1 MPITTNIV
9 NSNLTNGEV
18 YSIQHYVIKFV
29 MTCDRLVVIP
39 VSSTHKTD
47 HHDTTKILLKV
58 ALNIITLTF
67 RNYDKIKILL
77 NYLAIMLFKGTMG

>member
-1 MPITTNIV
+1 MSFV
-9 NSNLTNGEV
+9 KCRGYNL
-18 YSIQHYVIKFV
+18 IDI
-29 MTCDRLVVIP
+29 
-39 VSSTHKTD
+39 
-47 HHDTTKILLKV
+47 TKILLKV

>member
-1 MPITTNIV
+1 
-9 NSNLTNGEV
+9 
-18 YSIQHYVIKFV
+18 
-29 MTCDRLVVIP
+29 VVIP

-47 HHDTTKILLKV
+47 HHDITKILLKV